1 MTFTYYRWRSRPGT
15 WLGERNPEALICVW
29 IAWPVQAGICWA
41 PVNLNSIH
49 LQRLSLAVC
58 ILVVVVQRH
67 HHFWKLGRC
76 SFYCQCHYVKSVWYL
91 IYGEF
96 EQHIPY
102 QVELGSLHSFV
113 LLSSAATIV
122 ESSATVWPI
131 SAVPLRESFDI
142 CLSYNLIVLFV
153 SHVPKSP
160 VSMGICGKSS
170 V

>member
-15 WLGERNPEALICVW
+15 WLGERIPEALICVW

-58 ILVVVVQRH
+58 ILVVVVERH

-102 QVELGSLHSFV
+102 QVEHSSLHSFV
-113 LLSSAATIV
+113 LLSSAATKG
-122 ESSATVWPI
+122 E
-131 SAVPLRESFDI
+131 R
-142 CLSYNLIVLFV
+142 FV
-153 SHVPKSP
+153 SRKQYIASFGNIAILQYSENIV
-160 VSMGICGKSS
+160 IF
-170 V
+170 